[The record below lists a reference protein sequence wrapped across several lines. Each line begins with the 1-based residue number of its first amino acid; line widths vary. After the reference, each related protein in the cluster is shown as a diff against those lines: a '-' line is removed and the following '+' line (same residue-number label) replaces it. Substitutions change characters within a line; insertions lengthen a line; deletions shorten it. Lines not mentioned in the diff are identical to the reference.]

1 MIYKLLKLIDYS
13 EESFHYILVD
23 LTANRKRDKIL
34 NKKDFIDFVK
44 SGREYMLIK
53 VLRNNLFTN
62 HVQLELIKWLSD
74 YSYFK
79 VSGNIMSCL
88 DNTGSK
94 IIVGY
99 TDFSEGLAELIVK
112 LWDKLGQYDRLQIT
126 KIIKE
131 T

>member
-1 MIYKLLKLIDYS
+1 MIFKLLKLVDYT

-23 LTANRKRDKIL
+23 LTVNRKRDKIL

-44 SGREYMLIK
+44 SGKEYMLIK
-53 VLRNNLFTN
+53 VLRTNLFTN

-94 IIVGY
+94 IIVEY

-112 LWDKLGQYDRLQIT
+112 LWDKLGQYDRLQIA

>member
-23 LTANRKRDKIL
+23 LTVNRKRDKIL

-44 SGREYMLIK
+44 SGKEYMLIK

-88 DNTGSK
+88 DNIGNK
-94 IIVGY
+94 IIVEY
-99 TDFSEGLAELIVK
+99 TYFSEGLAELIVK

>member
-23 LTANRKRDKIL
+23 LTVNRRRDKIL

-44 SGREYMLIK
+44 SGKEYMLIK

-94 IIVGY
+94 IIVEY
-99 TDFSEGLAELIVK
+99 IDFSEGLAELIVK

>member
-23 LTANRKRDKIL
+23 LTVNRKRDKIL

-44 SGREYMLIK
+44 SGKEYMLIK

-88 DNTGSK
+88 DNIGSK
-94 IIVGY
+94 IIVEY

>member
-1 MIYKLLKLIDYS
+1 MIYKLLKLIDYT

-23 LTANRKRDKIL
+23 LTVNRKRDKIL

-44 SGREYMLIK
+44 SGKEYMLIK
-53 VLRNNLFTN
+53 VLRTNLFTN

-94 IIVGY
+94 IIVEY

-112 LWDKLGQYDRLQIT
+112 LWDKLGQYDRLQIA

>member
-23 LTANRKRDKIL
+23 LTVNRKRDKIL

-44 SGREYMLIK
+44 SGKEYMLIK
-53 VLRNNLFTN
+53 VLRTNLFTN

-94 IIVGY
+94 IIVEY

-112 LWDKLGQYDRLQIT
+112 LWDKLGQYNRLQIA

>member
-88 DNTGSK
+88 DNIGNK
-94 IIVGY
+94 IIVEY
-99 TDFSEGLAELIVK
+99 TYFSEGLAELIVK

>member
-13 EESFHYILVD
+13 EESFHYVLVD
-23 LTANRKRDKIL
+23 LTVNRKRDKIL
-34 NKKDFIDFVK
+34 NKKDFIDFVR
-44 SGREYMLIK
+44 SGKEYMLIK

-62 HVQLELIKWLSD
+62 PVQLELIKWLSD

-88 DNTGSK
+88 DNIGSK
-94 IIVGY
+94 IIVEY

>member
-23 LTANRKRDKIL
+23 LTVNRRRDKIL

-44 SGREYMLIK
+44 SGKEYMLIK

-88 DNTGSK
+88 DNIGNK
-94 IIVGY
+94 IIVEY
-99 TDFSEGLAELIVK
+99 IDFSEGLAELIVK